1 MQVTVGTALEPFQD
15 PRNPKLVLPPA
26 DSVPFHD
33 MFVAVTLE
41 PLVVTFAL
49 QYWLR
54 VWPSGN
60 VQVTRQPL
68 IAELPAVTLTSP
80 WKPPGHCPA
89 TV

>member
-54 VWPSGN
+54 SGRRER
-60 VQVTRQPL
+60 QVTRQPL
-68 IAELPAVTLTSP
+68 IAENRQ
-80 WKPPGHCPA
+80 
-89 TV
+89 